1 MNRTPTE
8 KGNSYTIKV
17 LYKKEGIMEKV
28 IVIQDLEKVYPK
40 NVTALKKVSLSV
52 NNGEIL
58 GLIGPN
64 GAGKTIC
71 VSVLAIFITSVCL
84 CFK

>member
-40 NVTALKKVSLSV
+40 NVTEVSLSV

-84 CFK
+84 YFK